1 MDGRGIAAA
10 LALGAE
16 GVQMGTAFLGCPE
29 SSIPAVY
36 RSALLDRNNIKTE
49 LSSAFSGRPAR
60 GIENRFIK
68 EMKGIESDFPDFPIL
83 NTLTGPLRKASAE
96 SGNPDFVALWAGQGY
111 GMSRTMPA
119 ADLLDTLV
127 DETDEVLNGL
137 S

>member
-1 MDGRGIAAA
+1 
-10 LALGAE
+10 
-16 GVQMGTAFLGCPE
+16 MGTAFLGCPE

-36 RSALLDRNNIKTE
+36 RSALIDRNNIKTE

-83 NTLTGPLRKASAE
+83 NTLTGPLRKVSAE
-96 SGNPDFVALWAGQGY
+96 AGNPDFVALWAGQGY
-111 GMSRTMPA
+111 GMSRAMPA